1 MSRYI
6 VGLVFFYNIYVVIF
20 RFNLIICLIKIWLII
35 DRIYKIS
42 VYIIICVIKWLIYNL
57 MVLKGILWNLLKK

>member
-42 VYIIICVIKWLIYNL
+42 V
-57 MVLKGILWNLLKK
+57 